1 MRWSSLGEKRP
12 RKAECCSFALLGLE
26 ILDVAACYAS
36 TRESFTRDPRMAL
49 VDASVPATLPVHLY
63 VERLVGILGDDAD
76 RFPPYALWDKA
87 SYASV
92 SRLAPLAKVKGPS
105 SATPGERPHRL
116 R

>member
-12 RKAECCSFALLGLE
+12 RKAECCSFALLSLE
-26 ILDVAACYAS
+26 TLDVAACYAS

-76 RFPPYALWDKA
+76 RFPP
-87 SYASV
+87 
-92 SRLAPLAKVKGPS
+92 
-105 SATPGERPHRL
+105 L
-116 R
+116 RTVGQGFVC